1 MQEVYF
7 LSQLIKRFLMRVS
20 LSGEIFPKR
29 ALITDDSTLVNRPSR
44 IKEATLSPVVI

>member
-1 MQEVYF
+1 
-7 LSQLIKRFLMRVS
+7 MRVS

>member
-1 MQEVYF
+1 
-7 LSQLIKRFLMRVS
+7 MRVS

-44 IKEATLSPVVI
+44 IKEATLSPVVIQSIMISSRAK